1 METKHDILIQNKRD
15 ILIIMT
21 RESLAGIPYGY
32 REIYRIKTSGKYHSL
47 ENIYPEYHEFHE
59 CNYIITEDEDAGLE
73 FYQHFYGEKVISSHG
88 YSNLSN
94 FGGPDCLLIGD

>member
-1 METKHDILIQNKRD
+1 
-15 ILIIMT
+15 MT

-32 REIYRIKTSGKYHSL
+32 RE
-47 ENIYPEYHEFHE
+47 IYPEYHEFHE

-88 YSNLSN
+88 NSNLSK
-94 FGGPDCLLIGD
+94 FGGPDCLLIGDGCAIGAFIQDLLLTKSAH